1 MIVTELLD
9 EADEALVLD
18 AMELL
23 QHLTLTKECHV
34 R

>member
-9 EADEALVLD
+9 EADEVLVLD

-23 QHLTLTKECHV
+23 QHPTLTKECHV